1 MEIKAQ
7 DLSSAGT
14 SRGEP
19 VIQEFPPNVE
29 AALEMGKIQTDG
41 KLIEAMVQKEE
52 ENKSKPE
59 STGDSGKD
67 QAVLS
72 RESRPYRQLRNQSAV
87 SEEKQGREILE
98 LAWKSLQNWAVSL
111 DISLESEL
119 LNLGA
124 MYEKILEQILLYG
137 NQEITEGQPGALD
150 QMLSEVLS
158 KVLNTRL
165 GELNGLFKAYGTHD
179 SVRSLHTALYRSV
192 TGRSPDQGELDRVF
206 KEQTGAEEESGDFPV
221 QGGIRNPVNQ
231 GSLSRGIIYQPDG
244 QGRVI
249 RNERYT
255 DRMEMEFPLNMK
267 AGQEKAYGAEASI
280 SALGKNRVY
289 SLGDLEPG
297 ERFAGYISRRGNL
310 FAAPGIS
317 GSSGELYGFLA
328 AVMAIKSQTYASV
341 SNVEKELSSDLRS
354 AVDKMIDLYIQEEAA
369 RQERDKRAGTGIR
382 KSLFEPRAAY
392 KTYYYMMN
400 LYHTTG
406 DLQEAINKGLRQA
419 YRQYLKKRESAGEEE
434 KKGFFFSKEKRE
446 ALEDWKDGKR
456 ILERD
461 WREFL
466 NFLEG
471 EGLGCV
477 LPGLLE
483 LSPWGM
489 FAEPEKSSGKR
500 AVSPALA
507 FGVFAGL
514 LLLIFFMGFMGR

>member
-7 DLSSAGT
+7 DLSSAGAA
-14 SRGEP
+14 RGEP
-19 VIQEFPPNVE
+19 PVQELPPNVE

-41 KLIEAMVQKEE
+41 KLIEAMAQKEE
-52 ENKSKPE
+52 ENKNNPQ
-59 STGDSGKD
+59 STGESGKD

-72 RESRPYRQLRNQSAV
+72 RESRPYRQLRSQSAV

-124 MYEKILEQILLYG
+124 MYEKLVEQMLLYG
-137 NQEITEGQPGALD
+137 TQETTGGQPGTLD
-150 QMLSEVLS
+150 QILSEVLS
-158 KVLNTRL
+158 KILNTRL
-165 GELNGLFKAYGTHD
+165 GELNGLFKAYGTQG
-179 SVRSLHTALYRSV
+179 SVRSLQTALYRSV
-192 TGRSPDQGELDRVF
+192 TGHSPDQGELDRVF
-206 KEQTGAEEESGDFPV
+206 KVQRDFDAEAGDFPV
-221 QGGIRNPVNQ
+221 RGGIRTPVNQ

-244 QGRVI
+244 QGRIV

-255 DRMEMEFPLNMK
+255 DRMEMEFPLAMK
-267 AGQEKAYGAEASI
+267 AGREKAYGAEASI
-280 SALGKNRVY
+280 SAMGKNRVY
-289 SLGDLEPG
+289 SPADLEPG

-310 FAAPGIS
+310 FAAQGIS
-317 GSSGELYGFLA
+317 GTSGELYGFLA
-328 AVMAIKSQTYASV
+328 AVMAIKSQTYAAISP
-341 SNVEKELSSDLRS
+341 VEKEMSSDLRS
-354 AVDKMIDLYIQEEAA
+354 TVDKMIDLYIQEEAA
-369 RQERDKRAGTGIR
+369 RQEGDNKAGTGIR
-382 KSLFEPRAAY
+382 KGLFEPRAAY

-400 LYHTTG
+400 LYQTTG
-406 DLQEAINKGLRQA
+406 DLQEVINKGLRHA
-419 YRQYLKKRESAGEEE
+419 YRQYLKKRESAGEDE
-434 KKGFFFSKEKRE
+434 KEGFFFSKEKRE

-471 EGLGCV
+471 EGLGHI

-489 FAEPEKSSGKR
+489 FAEPEKPSEKR
-500 AVSPALA
+500 AVSPAVV
-507 FGVFAGL
+507 FGVLAGL
-514 LLLIFFMGFMGR
+514 ILLMLFLGFMGR